1 MARQN
6 NKMKKSANSR
16 QRSSNVR
23 ASHDWLIKNHVKL
36 SVRKAR
42 GQKTHTKARVR
53 KVQKFVKLKKTSV
66 GKSTNLF

>member
-6 NKMKKSANSR
+6 NKMKKSAISR
-16 QRSSNVR
+16 QRSSNVHL
-23 ASHDWLIKNHVKL
+23 SDDWLSKNHVKL
-36 SVRKAR
+36 SAWKAC